1 MKRRL
6 QILIKKGC
14 TSFMG
19 NQTIQQMI
27 QEKYQELSKSQQKVA
42 TFILK
47 NLQIVGVHSASYV
60 GEKAGVSETTVIRF
74 CYALGLSGYAQLQ
87 RQVTMHLFNEGNESS
102 LQNYLQSKQAFFE
115 NPRFYVKTMEK
126 DASRILYMAKNI
138 DEEDF
143 NRASVLLHEKKKIY
157 IVGIG
162 SSHLAAQW
170 FHFTLNLLRPNV
182 VLLNFETSE
191 VIRAIQEIDED
202 SVVIIL
208 SFHRYFKEPI
218 QFAAEIQEKK
228 CEIIGITDS
237 QIAPITQYATIT
249 FVNEQQQEVS
259 TIDAMPALIAFLNT
273 LIAGMT
279 AQNHDYY
286 ENQRVKYDD
295 FENSFLA
302 NRWS

>member
-87 RQVTMHLFNEGNESS
+87 RQVTMHLFNKGNESS

-157 IVGIG
+157 IAGIG

-286 ENQRVKYDD
+286 ESQRVKYDD

>member
-1 MKRRL
+1 MRD
-6 QILIKKGC
+6 
-14 TSFMG
+14 
-19 NQTIQQMI
+19 QTIQQMI

-47 NLQIVGVHSASYV
+47 NLQIVGIHSASYV

-87 RQVTMHLFNEGNESS
+87 RQVTMHLFNEGNASS
-102 LQNYLQSKQAFFE
+102 LQNYLQSKQALFE

-126 DASRILYMAKNI
+126 DASRILNMAKNI
-138 DEEDF
+138 NEEDF

-157 IVGIG
+157 IAGNG
-162 SSHLAAQW
+162 SSYLAAQW
-170 FHFTLNLLRPNV
+170 LHFTLNLLRPNV

-191 VIRAIQEIDED
+191 VIRAIQEIDEN

-218 QFAAEIQEKK
+218 QFAAELQEKK

-279 AQNHDYY
+279 AQDHDYY

-295 FENSFLA
+295 FQNSFLA